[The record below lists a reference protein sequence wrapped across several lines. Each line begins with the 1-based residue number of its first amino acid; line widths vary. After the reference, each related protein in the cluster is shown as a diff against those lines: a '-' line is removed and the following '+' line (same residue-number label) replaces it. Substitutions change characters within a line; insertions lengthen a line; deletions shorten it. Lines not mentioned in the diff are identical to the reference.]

1 MNEDIMALLAGAA
14 LAIAALAYV
23 LQPLFTSDRRTMSRP
38 VAIPED
44 QIEARVRALR
54 ERHPTCDSCGVRPEP
69 DATYCSNCG
78 RALDA
83 SSARS
88 C

>member
-1 MNEDIMALLAGAA
+1 MNEEVMALLAGAA

-23 LQPLFTSDRRTMSRP
+23 LQPLFTSGRATPPP
-38 VAIPED
+38 VAVPDDE
-44 QIEARVRALR
+44 IEARVRALR
-54 ERHPTCDSCGVRPEP
+54 ERHPTCGTCGVRPEP

-83 SSARS
+83 SSAR
-88 C
+88 